1 MTRIIDKIISK
12 IQKIVNQANGNSVS
26 QEMNKAVGERYVTP
40 GMPQLVRQAS
50 AESIVMLKNDG
61 VLPLK
66 STDRVSI
73 FGRCQID
80 YFYVGYGSGGDV
92 KPPYK
97 ISLLQAMQEGEAQ
110 EKWQL
115 NHDLAQTYQTWRD
128 KKENQPFDGWWG
140 HWPMNYPEMPL
151 DGDYVRECAK
161 SSDVAVAV
169 IGRAAGEDREN
180 TLEKGSYYLTDEEVS
195 MLDKVTGAF
204 EKTVVIMDCG
214 NIMDMSWVEKYSD
227 KLSAILF
234 AWQDRKSVV

>member
-66 STDRVSI
+66 SMDRVSI

-115 NHDLAQTYQTWRD
+115 NHDLAQTV
-128 KKENQPFDGWWG
+128 G
-140 HWPMNYPEMPL
+140 
-151 DGDYVRECAK
+151 GD
-161 SSDVAVAV
+161 
-169 IGRAAGEDREN
+169 IGR
-180 TLEKGSYYLTDEEVS
+180 
-195 MLDKVTGAF
+195 
-204 EKTVVIMDCG
+204 
-214 NIMDMSWVEKYSD
+214 
-227 KLSAILF
+227 
-234 AWQDRKSVV
+234 